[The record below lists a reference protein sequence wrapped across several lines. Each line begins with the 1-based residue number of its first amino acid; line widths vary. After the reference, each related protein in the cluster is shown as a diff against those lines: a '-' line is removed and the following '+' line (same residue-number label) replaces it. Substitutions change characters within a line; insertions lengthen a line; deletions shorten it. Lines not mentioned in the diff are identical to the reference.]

1 MKPILDRRSL
11 LRAAAKLAASVAAI
25 AALPAARACEF
36 DADTL
41 TVTHP
46 WTRVTAA
53 DAPFAVVSM
62 KFSRVMSAD
71 RLIGV
76 ITPVA
81 SGAELGSPEGPR
93 ALAFDLLPGENAELT
108 EQSVHLRLTGLRQ
121 ALELGRSYPMK
132 LVFEH
137 GGIVQA
143 QLNVDFPAAG

>member
-1 MKPILDRRSL
+1 MNPILDRRQL
-11 LRAAAKLAASVAAI
+11 LCAAAGLAAV
-25 AALPAARACEF
+25 AALPSAARACEF

-62 KFSRVMSAD
+62 KFSRVMTAD

-81 SGAELGSPEGPR
+81 RGAELGSPEGPR
-93 ALAFDLLPGENAELT
+93 ALAFDLLPGENAELA
-108 EQSVHLRLTGLRQ
+108 EDRVHLRLTGLRQ
-121 ALELGRSYPMK
+121 ALELGRAYPMK

-137 GGIVQA
+137 GGVVNA

>member
-1 MKPILDRRSL
+1 MNPILHRRRLLGTIASL
-11 LRAAAKLAASVAAI
+11 AAI
-25 AALPAARACEF
+25 AALPVARACEF

-53 DAPFAVVSM
+53 DAPFAVVCM
-62 KFSRVMSAD
+62 KFGNVMRHD

-76 ITPVA
+76 VTPVA
-81 SGAELGSPEGPR
+81 AGAELGGPDGVR
-93 ALAFDLLPGENAELT
+93 PLAFDLLPGHAAELA
-108 EQSVHLRLTGLRQ
+108 ENGVHLRLIGLRQ
-121 ALELGRSYPMK
+121 PLELGRAYPMK

-137 GGIVQA
+137 GGTVNA

>member
-1 MKPILDRRSL
+1 MNTLLDRRRL
-11 LRAAAKLAASVAAI
+11 LRAAASLVAI
-25 AALPAARACEF
+25 AAWPAARACEF

-62 KFSRVMSAD
+62 KFSNVMSSD

-81 SGAELGSPEGPR
+81 SGAELGSPEGSR
-93 ALAFDLLPGENAELT
+93 ALAFDLLPGESSELLET
-108 EQSVHLRLTGLRQ
+108 GVHLRLTGLRQ
-121 ALELGRSYPMK
+121 PLELGRSYPMK

-137 GGIVQA
+137 GGVVNA

>member
-1 MKPILDRRSL
+1 MNPILDRRRL
-11 LRAAAKLAASVAAI
+11 LRAAAGLAAI

-46 WTRVTAA
+46 WTRATVA

-62 KFSRVMSAD
+62 KFSRVTSAD
-71 RLIGV
+71 RLIGA

-81 SGAELGSPEGPR
+81 SGAELGGPDGAR
-93 ALAFDLLPGENAELT
+93 ALAFDLLPGEEAELT
-108 EQSVHLRLTGLRQ
+108 ESRLHLRLTGLRQ
-121 ALELGRSYPMK
+121 ALELGRSYPLK

-137 GGIVQA
+137 GGIVNA
-143 QLNVDFPAAG
+143 QLNVDFPAA